1 MSMKLDW
8 AELKGEGGKL
18 KEFSRAFV
26 NELIAHNL
34 KCKEIPG
41 REKEIQLKIKTHPFL
56 KGKFHAI
63 QQDGNLYY
71 DAFLK
76 HNHATFLGV
85 MGLLAV
91 VGLVIGWYFAG
102 APPSENNWDNYIF
115 VLLLPVWWFFLGG
128 GILGVTNKPK
138 TAAVTLALKS
148 AEAEIRSL

>member
-41 REKEIQLKIKTHPFL
+41 KENEIQLKIKTHPFL

-85 MGLLAV
+85 AGLLAL
-91 VGLVIGWYFAG
+91 VGFFIGLPFSAY
-102 APPSENNWDNYIF
+102 
-115 VLLLPVWWFFLGG
+115 LLHKL
-128 GILGVTNKPK
+128 
-138 TAAVTLALKS
+138 
-148 AEAEIRSL
+148 SLHP